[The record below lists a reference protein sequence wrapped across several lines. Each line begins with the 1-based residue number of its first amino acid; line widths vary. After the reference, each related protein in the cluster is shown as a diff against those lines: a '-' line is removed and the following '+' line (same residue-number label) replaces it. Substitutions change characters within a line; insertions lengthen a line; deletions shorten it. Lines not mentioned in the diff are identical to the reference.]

1 MKKILLAT
9 SALVASTGFAA
20 AEVAISGSANMG
32 FEYAENTTGADETT
46 PFSEVF
52 VTFDMSGETDGG
64 LSFGATTVYT
74 VNNNGNPANDD
85 TWVWISGAWGKLS
98 MGAVA
103 EADQV
108 AGLSDLG
115 LDGIGTD
122 NVAEVLSGDD
132 TTGLAHDVN
141 YTYSGGALTLGLSA
155 NFGDGTA
162 VLDNQSAAI
171 GAKYNFGDFYLG
183 LGYADHSGL
192 AALPDHTVTSVFAG
206 GNVANLKV
214 AAMYSMADTNGVAVD
229 GTVDPE
235 AYGVTV
241 AYSMGATTLTAAY
254 SDNDLGSN
262 TDASYG
268 VGVAYDLGGGAS
280 LKGAVGSINDQ
291 NRADFGIA
299 MSF

>member
-9 SALVASTGFAA
+9 SALVASAGFAA
-20 AEVAISGSANMG
+20 AEVAISGSAQMG

-46 PFSEVF
+46 VNNEVA
-52 VTFDMSGETDGG
+52 VTIDMSGETDGG
-64 LSFGATTVYT
+64 LSFGATTVYLIES
-74 VNNNGNPANDD
+74 NGSPSNDD
-85 TWVWISGAWGKLS
+85 TWVWISGAFGKIS
-98 MGAVA
+98 MGAVS

-115 LDGIGTD
+115 LDGLGTD
-122 NVAEVLSGDD
+122 NVAEALSGDD
-132 TTGLAHDVN
+132 AAGKAHDVN
-141 YTYSGGALTLGLSA
+141 YTYSGGALTLGVSA
-155 NFGDGTA
+155 NFGEGTA
-162 VLDNQSAAI
+162 ANDNESYAV

-192 AALPDHTVTSVFAG
+192 DNGVADHNATSVFAG
-206 GNVANLKV
+206 GSVAMLDV
-214 AAMYSMADTNGVAVD
+214 AAMYTMVD
-229 GTVDPE
+229 GTVGGTVDPE

-241 AYSMGATTLTAAY
+241 AYTTGATTITAAY
-254 SDNDLGSN
+254 SDNDLAAN

-280 LKGAVGSINDQ
+280 VVGAVGSINDQ
-291 NRADFGIA
+291 TKADFGVK